1 MDILYVNGDNFD
13 YSQILKP
20 YHGIRIYEND
30 GSDNFQEKYF
40 FPIYGAGRASISD
53 FDLDGDDD
61 IVVAANFG
69 DMENN
74 PERGIIYL
82 ENQGMYI
89 YQPYS
94 FAMAALNEWNTM
106 GTMDIDDDGDMD
118 VLVGSMNL
126 DNVMNMK
133 EVGLGDPGTS
143 QKTALLLLKNMT
155 K

>member
-1 MDILYVNGDNFD
+1 
-13 YSQILKP
+13 
-20 YHGIRIYEND
+20 
-30 GSDNFQEKYF
+30 
-40 FPIYGAGRASISD
+40 
-53 FDLDGDDD
+53 
-61 IVVAANFG
+61 
-69 DMENN
+69 
-74 PERGIIYL
+74 
-82 ENQGMYI
+82 
-89 YQPYS
+89 
-94 FAMAALNEWNTM
+94 MAALNEWNTM